1 MTSVEKR
8 QKTVRDKNLRRLRRK
23 REQRTRLDR
32 LIRSRQ
38 PVTPPQG
45 LADQLDLLAET
56 TAPFDERFS
65 THAISTV
72 RSSTGT
78 ITGKLY
84 YLSWFVRW
92 WTGGPFMR
100 RKLLVSVAA
109 VIVPLAVIM
118 WLSS

>member
-8 QKTVRDKNLRRLRRK
+8 QKVFRDKTLRRLRRK

-56 TAPFDERFS
+56 TAPFDERYS
-65 THAISTV
+65 THAMSEI
-72 RSSTGT
+72 RSTGT
-78 ITGKLY
+78 MTGKLY
-84 YLSWFVRW
+84 YISWLVRW

-109 VIVPLAVIM
+109 VIVTLAVIM
-118 WLSS
+118 WLTS